1 MVDDLVRSV
10 IVKILH
16 SVEGGDVEQWLES
29 QNISSC
35 LRFLTLSLFTILS
48 LYLLAHLY
56 CLLLQVFLELSSV
69 FSRLL
74 AREF

>member
-16 SVEGGDVEQWLES
+16 SVEDGDVEQWLES
-29 QNISSC
+29 RNTSSC
-35 LRFLTLSLFTILS
+35 LCLLNLSLFTLLS

-56 CLLLQVFLELSSV
+56 CLLICKYFLCYV
-69 FSRLL
+69 WYLL
-74 AREF
+74 